1 MNGRITVLLAAWLL
15 LVCNPAVVAGESTFP
30 DIQRIL
36 DAGALRV
43 AIRDKDTP
51 PVIMIGDDG
60 TVTGAEA
67 DLARDLAEKM
77 GVAVEF
83 VRTAETYDG
92 VIEVVARREADLGI
106 SFLSSDVRRA
116 KRVFFSRPYLEQ
128 KRRVFYN
135 RAAFVRLKRD
145 LDVQTFS
152 QLAGTEAAAELK
164 IGVVKGSIYGP
175 LLRRDYLELQV
186 QPFPDL
192 AKMVEAVK
200 AGRVYAGFH
209 GGLQVDYYMRQH
221 PETAIYIG
229 VDPEAHYPS
238 DISIAVRPDA
248 PNLLRWVD
256 VYLAG
261 HVGQL
266 DASKLIDRYAES
278 RADDD

>member
-1 MNGRITVLLAAWLL
+1 
-15 LVCNPAVVAGESTFP
+15 
-30 DIQRIL
+30 
-36 DAGALRV
+36 
-43 AIRDKDTP
+43 
-51 PVIMIGDDG
+51 
-60 TVTGAEA
+60 
-67 DLARDLAEKM
+67 
-77 GVAVEF
+77 
-83 VRTAETYDG
+83 
-92 VIEVVARREADLGI
+92 
-106 SFLSSDVRRA
+106 VRRA